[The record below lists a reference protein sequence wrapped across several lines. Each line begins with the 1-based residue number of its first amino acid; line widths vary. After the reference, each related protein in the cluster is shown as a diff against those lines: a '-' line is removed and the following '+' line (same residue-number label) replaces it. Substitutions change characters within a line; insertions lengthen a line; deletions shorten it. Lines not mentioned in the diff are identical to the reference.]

1 MAKYFKLIGEEK
13 VVHEF
18 DIPEKILTDR
28 GWVRYIEPDIDEG
41 VETINVEEPTEETPQ
56 VEKPKRKYTRKTNQ

>member
-18 DIPEKILTDR
+18 DIPAIL
-28 GWVRYIEPDIDEG
+28 GG
-41 VETINVEEPTEETPQ
+41 GGSN
-56 VEKPKRKYTRKTNQ
+56 